1 MNSLETLFLAKDV
14 RFFKELESTNSKLKQ
29 LLSEQTLAEG
39 VLVYASY
46 QTGGRGQRNSSWFSP
61 PGENI
66 LMSLLLKPNF
76 LEADMQFELNKIISL
91 SIISLLED
99 LGLKEDIHIK
109 WPNDVYVAGKK
120 LSGILIECGL
130 SGSKISEAVV
140 GIGLN
145 VNSESFPEDL
155 SNACSLVTLLKN
167 GEKLSVEE
175 LMFKLVKN
183 IEQYYLLLRAKKN
196 KGLHQQYLS
205 YLLGYREVRE
215 FELYE
220 EQIERGHIQ
229 GVDPQGR
236 LIVKFGQRTMLFN
249 NKEIK
254 FIL

>member
-1 MNSLETLFLAKDV
+1 
-14 RFFKELESTNSKLKQ
+14 
-29 LLSEQTLAEG
+29 
-39 VLVYASY
+39 
-46 QTGGRGQRNSSWFSP
+46 
-61 PGENI
+61 
-66 LMSLLLKPNF
+66 
-76 LEADMQFELNKIISL
+76 MQFELNKIISL

>member
-1 MNSLETLFLAKDV
+1 MDSLETLFLAKDV

-29 LLSEQTLAEG
+29 LLTEQNLAEG
-39 VLVYASY
+39 LLVYASY
-46 QTGGRGQRNSSWFSP
+46 QSGGRGQRNSSWFSP
-61 PGENI
+61 PGENL
-66 LMSLLLKPNF
+66 LMSLLLKPSF
-76 LEADMQFELNKIISL
+76 LEADMQFELNKIVSL

-99 LGLKEDIHIK
+99 VGIQEDIHIK
-109 WPNDVYVAGKK
+109 WPNDVYVANKK

-130 SGSKISEAVV
+130 SGSRISEAIV

-145 VNSESFPEDL
+145 VNSRSFPADL
-155 SNACSLVTLLKN
+155 AHVCSLAEVTKSKADLP
-167 GEKLSVEE
+167 VEE

-205 YLLGYREVRE
+205 YLLGYRKERE
-215 FELYE
+215 FELYDG
-220 EQIERGHIQ
+220 QKDKGTIE
-229 GVDPQGR
+229 GVDPQGM
-236 LIVKFGQRTMLFN
+236 LIVKFGKRRMLFN